1 MGSIL
6 ATEEHKRMQGRTD
19 SERLVAIETT
29 VRRIDLNLFGA
40 DGNEGKLG
48 SLDSRVSKLEN
59 WRWWVMG
66 IAVGSGAIIGGLVGK
81 VLAAVGHP

>member
-1 MGSIL
+1 
-6 ATEEHKRMQGRTD
+6 MQGKTD

-48 SLDSRVSKLEN
+48 IFDKRITKLEN

-66 IAVGSGAIIGGLVGK
+66 VAVGAGGIIGGLIGKAIAVVG
-81 VLAAVGHP
+81 VHP